1 MQSPYIYLH
10 QGERKDAGKSPNLI
24 FIYGVILHHIYIWQ
38 YFKHHNLQLIKVYT
52 IHCFLMISK
61 LRNILKKCFYYYIVM
76 NYFNSDFTT

>member
-38 YFKHHNLQLIKVYT
+38 YFKHHNLQLIT
-52 IHCFLMISK
+52 IVF
-61 LRNILKKCFYYYIVM
+61 
-76 NYFNSDFTT
+76 